1 MRSQGNVIIRNIN
14 TMIVVFGIVLLSF
27 IWGGLYGKVQSERQ
41 LELDTAYK
49 DTAQYARVFAEHTT
63 RTVRGLDEIALFLKR
78 QAEMEGLNI
87 DIPRLVEAGRFA
99 GQPFL
104 AIGIVDENGDLTAS
118 SQVPLRKINNRDLE
132 VFQAQRDAVENK
144 LIIGKPLIGRASGQ
158 QIFQISQR
166 INKADGS
173 FGGAVIVGVDPGY
186 FAAFYQQ
193 VDLGEQ
199 SLISLLGRD
208 GNVRVRQSGNDIRMG
223 VDLQNQLIM
232 DKLAA
237 NHAGTFI
244 QVSPVDGIKRI
255 MSYHALDDYPLVV
268 MVGMTETEVFA
279 NLNHRVTSYVLIC
292 GLMSGVIILFVGLL
306 LMGIRQRKQAETA
319 RRESEQRF
327 SNAFKYAAIGM
338 ALISPAGQWIKVNT
352 SLCQLLGYSAEELL
366 GKTVV
371 DLTHADDRQVTEEFH
386 RQVLH
391 GDVDSFQL
399 EKRYYHHAGHIVWVL
414 VLVSLVRN
422 DDREPL
428 YLIAQIED
436 ITDRKRLE
444 QELRVHAETLEET
457 VVLRTQELNASN
469 QELMA
474 ANQELLAMNEE
485 VLAVNETLAVT
496 NQALDSEITVRKH
509 AEQAAIRREKQYHA
523 TANLLTRPG
532 EDLDGLLQ
540 SILYN
545 AITLIGAPAGYIVLL
560 DDKGEKFVLRHKLGS
575 TYKMGKSQ
583 PVELGLLGQ
592 LYRTGELALVE
603 DYRQYDHRVADPDF
617 DTLTTLLMVP
627 LKFYGKVQG
636 ALAAHWNDDIRLV
649 TDDDKEIYRQFG
661 TLASLAIERVYAG
674 ARISRQNEL
683 LQELAKATASLV
695 EELDLEK
702 ALQHILD
709 KASSFM
715 AIRHGFI
722 QLFDSDGEYLTFK
735 CGLGRFAGR
744 QGYRLRFAGKGVF
757 GEVLRTGRLV
767 VIDDYSSWPQQ
778 LVNEDTVGMTAV
790 VQAPLNV
797 DGKTIGSIGLASYGE
812 PIASDREKLILFEQY
827 ATIAA
832 VTIRN
837 LMTHHEINRLAY
849 YDLLTG
855 LPNRVHLNMHL
866 EEEMAKA
873 RHGDVAGAVMYI
885 DLDDLKTVNDHLG
898 HTYGDSVIAAA
909 GHDIVAVAGKDAY
922 VARAGGDEFVVILP
936 GADFTKIA
944 SVADQLIMT
953 VCKEYDIKSQRIQMS
968 ASIGITLYP
977 VDAVTVEDILKN
989 ADIAMYAAKGSGK
1002 NNWRMYEQAMRTVA
1016 YDNMVLTNSLRRA
1029 LENDELYLHYQ
1040 PQIALPDR
1048 KIVGFEAL
1056 LRWNSKE
1063 HGIVSP
1069 ARFIPLAEQ
1078 KDLIRPIGQ
1087 WVITEA
1093 CQFARGLADL
1103 GHKDIHVAVN
1113 ISPRQLA
1120 AADFVAMMRR
1130 CIDEAGIAPK
1140 QLEVEITE
1148 SVLIDSLADSINK
1161 LNELRAVGIRVS
1173 LDDFG
1178 TGYSSLTYLRNLPVE
1193 TLKIDKSFIDRLLN
1207 AEEEAGFI
1215 KSIISMAHVLKL
1227 NVVAEGVETEAQLMK
1242 LFQLECDSVQGYVFS
1257 KPISSEE
1264 ALRLIL

>member
-14 TMIVVFGIVLLSF
+14 TMIVVFGIVLLCF

-41 LELDTAYK
+41 LELDKAYK
-49 DTAQYARVFAEHTT
+49 DTAQYARVFSEHTT

-87 DIPRLVEAGRFA
+87 DIPQLVEEGRFA
-99 GQPFL
+99 GQPFR
-104 AIGIVDENGDLTAS
+104 AIGIVDENGDLMAS

-132 VFQAQRDAVENK
+132 VFQAQRDTVTDK
-144 LIIGKPLIGRASGQ
+144 LVIGKPLIGRASGQ
-158 QIFQISQR
+158 QLIQISRR
-166 INKADGS
+166 INKADGA

-186 FAAFYQQ
+186 FAEFYKQ
-193 VDLGEQ
+193 VDLGDQ
-199 SLISLLGRD
+199 SVISLLGRD
-208 GNVRVRQSGNDIRMG
+208 GNVRVRQSGNDVRMS
-223 VDLQNQLIM
+223 VDVQNQLIM
-232 DKLAA
+232 DKIAA
-237 NHAGTFI
+237 SYTGTFT

-255 MSYHALDDYPLVV
+255 MSYHALDDYPLAV
-268 MVGMTETEVFA
+268 MVGMTEVEVFA
-279 NLNHRVTSYVLIC
+279 DLNHRVTSYVLLC
-292 GLMSGVIILFVGLL
+292 GLMSVVIVLFVGLL
-306 LMGIRQRKQAETA
+306 LAGIRQRKQAETA

-327 SNAFKYAAIGM
+327 SNAFNYAAIGM
-338 ALISPAGQWIKVNT
+338 ALISPSGQWTKVNS

-366 GKTVV
+366 DKTVM
-371 DLTHADDRQVTEEFH
+371 DLTYPDDRQVTADFH
-386 RQVLH
+386 RQLLDGV
-391 GDVDSFQL
+391 VDSFRL

-414 VLVSLVRN
+414 VLVSLVHN
-422 DDREPL
+422 DDGEPL

-436 ITDRKRLE
+436 ISDHKRLE
-444 QELRVHAETLEET
+444 QELRIHAETLEET
-457 VVLRTQELNASN
+457 VGQRTQELNASN
-469 QELMA
+469 QELTA
-474 ANQELLAMNEE
+474 LNQELLAMNDEI
-485 VLAVNETLAVT
+485 LSVNETLAAT
-496 NQALDSEITVRKH
+496 NRTLDAEILVRKK
-509 AEQAAIRREKQYHA
+509 AELEVLRREKQYQA
-523 TANLLTRPG
+523 TASLLTRPG
-532 EDLDGLLQ
+532 EDLDGLLR
-540 SILYN
+540 SILFN
-545 AITLIGAPAGYIVLL
+545 AVELIGAPGGYIVLL
-560 DDKGEKFVLRHKLGS
+560 DDKGENFVLRHKLG
-575 TYKMGKSQ
+575 TPYKMGKAQ
-583 PVELGLLGQ
+583 PVQLGLLGQ
-592 LYRTGELALVE
+592 VYRTGELALVE
-603 DYRQYDHRVADPDF
+603 DYRQYEHRVADPDF
-617 DTLTTLLMVP
+617 DTLTTFLVVP
-627 LKFYGKVQG
+627 LTFYGKVQG
-636 ALAAHWNDDIRLV
+636 ELAAHWRDYIHRV

-674 ARISRQNEL
+674 TQISRQNEL

-695 EELDLEK
+695 EEQDLEK
-702 ALQHILD
+702 ALKNILEQ
-709 KASSFM
+709 ASSFM
-715 AIRHGFI
+715 AVPHGYI
-722 QLFDSDGEYLTFK
+722 QMFESDGQSFTIQY
-735 CGLGRFAGR
+735 GLGRFANRIGKTV
-744 QGYRLRFAGKGVF
+744 RFDGKGVF
-757 GEVLRTGRLV
+757 REVLRTGRLV
-767 VIDDYSSWPQQ
+767 MVDDYPNWPQRIE
-778 LVNEDTVGMTAV
+778 NEDTVGMTAV
-790 VQAPLNV
+790 IQAPLNV
-797 DGKTIGSIGLASYGE
+797 DGKIIGTIGLASYGD
-812 PIASDREKLILFEQY
+812 PIASDKEKLILFEQY
-827 ATIAA
+827 ANIAA

-837 LMTHHEINRLAY
+837 LMNNQEINRLAY
-849 YDLLTG
+849 YDPLTG
-855 LPNRVHLNMHL
+855 LPNRAHLNKRL
-866 EEEMAKA
+866 EEEMGNA
-873 RHGDVAGAVMYI
+873 RSKEVAGAVMYI

-909 GHDIVAVAGKDAY
+909 GHDIVAVAGKGAY
-922 VARAGGDEFVVILP
+922 VARAGGDEFVVVLP

-944 SVADQLIMT
+944 SVADQLITT
-953 VCKEYDIKSQRIQMS
+953 VCKEYDIKGQRIQMS

-1040 PQIALPDR
+1040 PQITLPDR

-1093 CQFARGLADL
+1093 CQFARTLADL
-1103 GHKDIHVAVN
+1103 GHKDLHVAVN

-1120 AADFVAMMRR
+1120 AADFVAMMRK
-1130 CIDEAGIAPK
+1130 CVAEAEIMPK
-1140 QLEVEITE
+1140 QIEVEITE

-1207 AEEEAGFI
+1207 GEEEASFI
-1215 KSIISMAHVLKL
+1215 KSIISMAHVLRL
-1227 NVVAEGVETEAQLMK
+1227 NVVAEGVETEAQLVK

-1257 KPISSEE
+1257 RPVPAEE
-1264 ALRLIL
+1264 AIQLIL